1 MTKTWTLFYSGY
13 CTCTVIFCLSFYFL
27 QFFLSVWVC
36 LWNLLVFL
44 GASSTLSFHLSVFFL
59 LSICSLSVLSFFRGF
74 GCWFHQSD
82 GVFISL
88 FFRSDIFFSP
98 LAFLSALLLLRVFQQ
113 LAFPYAF
120 TYIRPVAISGLVSV
134 C

>member
-1 MTKTWTLFYSGY
+1 MYSNILFVVLFFTILFVGMGVLVKS
-13 CTCTVIFCLSFYFL
+13 FSLSWGFIDPFIS
-27 QFFLSVWVC
+27 SVC
-36 LWNLLVFL
+36 
-44 GASSTLSFHLSVFFL
+44 FFL